1 MAGRDPR
8 ESRILGL
15 WTASWLAVMLVA
27 GLLWIGDL
35 SVQWPVLLVPLLWAL
50 IALRPRRGAGRP
62 GRRGRAAGPGLPT
75 HTARRAAAGRR
86 PGARTRHR
94 RATGRVGPGARG
106 VPARLIAL
114 GECAR
119 FCRGGRRSCR

>member
-15 WTASWLAVMLVA
+15 WTAGWLAVMLVA

-35 SVQWPVLLVPLLWAL
+35 SVQWPGVLVPLPGAL
-50 IALRPRRGAGRP
+50 LAPRP
-62 GRRGRAAGPGLPT
+62 
-75 HTARRAAAGRR
+75 R
-86 PGARTRHR
+86 PGAARQPRTACRPGHPHRHR
-94 RATGRVGPGARG
+94 GRTGRVGPVARRR
-106 VPARLIAL
+106 PAQLIAL

-119 FCRGGRRSCR
+119 FCR